1 MTRHPARPTGSRN
14 PGQASGT
21 GGIIR
26 HAFPLSRLHAAQ
38 RSLFHRAKHIEPT
51 RPETAS
57 RRTARPT
64 MEGPALMWEEYVYFK
79 AAGLLD
85 VWRLRW
91 QAFLAPPCPID
102 DFANG

>member
-1 MTRHPARPTGSRN
+1 
-14 PGQASGT
+14 
-21 GGIIR
+21 
-26 HAFPLSRLHAAQ
+26 
-38 RSLFHRAKHIEPT
+38 
-51 RPETAS
+51 
-57 RRTARPT
+57 

-91 QAFLAPPCPID
+91 QAFLAPPCPAD